1 MNQIQ
6 VTLVIGYLLMTC
18 YFFFNWLIFSLR
30 NPTSSPEE
38 KFLSF
43 VMSLITTILWPL
55 MIPISCWEIIKNRQL
70 QLNRLIPVVLAV
82 FAFSI
87 SYYLTYLYEHHFC
100 SYNLFCSNP
109 LLYL

>member
-1 MNQIQ
+1 MIQIQ

-18 YFFFNWLIFSLR
+18 YFFSTWLRFSLR

-43 VMSLITTILWPL
+43 VMSLITIIFWPL
-55 MIPISCWEIIKNRQL
+55 IIPMSCWEIIKKRQL
-70 QLNRLIPVVLAV
+70 EFNHLIPVILAM

-87 SYYLTYLYEHHFC
+87 SYYLSYLYEHRFC
-100 SYNLFCSNP
+100 SYNLFCSYP
-109 LLYL
+109 LS